1 MARHYIIDGYN
12 VIKRLEILADL
23 KLQTGRE
30 ALLAMIEG
38 SHPQGSDKNQ
48 ITVVFDGQ
56 ESLWGDQHSLCSK
69 VVFTSGSSADEW
81 IKKAVEE
88 HEHPKSLVVV
98 SDDREI
104 QCYVRKF
111 GAEVRGVFDF
121 FSEGKKHFTQKNS
134 GPSRDLK
141 HLSPA
146 DERRINEELGK
157 LWIQEDP

>member
-12 VIKRLEILADL
+12 VIKQLEILADL

-30 ALLAMIEG
+30 TLLGMIERL
-38 SHPQGSDKNQ
+38 HPQGSDKNQ
-48 ITVVFDGQ
+48 VTVVFDGQ
-56 ESLWGDQHSLCSK
+56 ESLWGEQHSLHSK

-81 IKKAVEE
+81 IKKAVEG

-111 GAEVRGVFDF
+111 GAEVRGVVDF
-121 FSEGKKHFTQKNS
+121 FSEGKKNLTHQS
-134 GPSRDLK
+134 PGSARDLK
-141 HLSPA
+141 HISPA